1 MRTTV
6 TLDDDVAQAARA
18 LARGSGMTL
27 GQVLSQLARRGLRA
41 ESEHATRNGLPVF
54 RVSANARVIPAE
66 RATDILADEPS

>member
-1 MRTTV
+1 
-6 TLDDDVAQAARA
+6 
-18 LARGSGMTL
+18 
-27 GQVLSQLARRGLRA
+27 VLSQLARRGLRA